1 MKYLLFIICICSLN
15 LSIFAQD
22 KNETTIRK
30 ILDSQI
36 AEWNNGN
43 LDQFMKGYWEN
54 DSLVF
59 IGKNGPV
66 YGYNNALNNYKKNYR
81 DTVIMGKLS
90 FELISI
96 KKLSEEYYFVTGKFF
111 LKRTIGDAKG
121 VYTLLFR
128 KINGNWKIVV
138 DHSS

>member
-1 MKYLLFIICICSLN
+1 MKYFSLFACTVFICITS
-15 LSIFAQD
+15 FAQD
-22 KNETTIRK
+22 KNEQSIRK
-30 ILDSQI
+30 ILDEQI
-36 AEWNNGN
+36 KEWNNGN

-66 YGYNNALNNYKKNYR
+66 YGYSNALNNYRKNYR
-81 DTVIMGKLS
+81 DTSIMGKLS
-90 FELISI
+90 FEIISV
-96 KKLSEEYYFVTGKFF
+96 KKLSDEYYFVTGKFF

-121 VYTLLFR
+121 VYTLLCR
-128 KINGNWKIVV
+128 KIKGEWKIVV

>member
-1 MKYLLFIICICSLN
+1 MKYFFLFTCTVFICLTN
-15 LSIFAQD
+15 FAQD
-22 KNETTIRK
+22 KNQQAIRK
-30 ILDSQI
+30 ILDEQI
-36 AEWNNGN
+36 KEWNNGN

-66 YGYNNALNNYKKNYR
+66 YGYSNALNNYRKNYR

-90 FELISI
+90 FEILSV
-96 KKLSEEYYFVTGKFF
+96 KKLSDEYYFVTGKFF
-111 LKRTIGDAKG
+111 LKRSIGDAKG
-121 VYTLLFR
+121 VYTLLCR
-128 KINGNWKIVV
+128 KINGQWKIVV

>member
-1 MKYLLFIICICSLN
+1 MKYFLLIVCSISLVFT
-15 LSIFAQD
+15 SYAQD
-22 KNETTIRK
+22 KNEQSIRK
-30 ILDSQI
+30 ILDEQI
-36 AEWNNGN
+36 KEWNNGN

-66 YGYNNALNNYKKNYR
+66 YGYNNALTNYRKNYR

-90 FELISI
+90 FEIISI

-121 VYTLLFR
+121 VYTLLCR
-128 KINGNWKIVV
+128 KINGEWKIVV

>member
-1 MKYLLFIICICSLN
+1 MKYFSLFACTVFICITS
-15 LSIFAQD
+15 FAQD
-22 KNETTIRK
+22 KNEQSIRK
-30 ILDSQI
+30 ILDEQI
-36 AEWNNGN
+36 KEWNNGN

-66 YGYNNALNNYKKNYR
+66 YGYSNALNNYRKNYR
-81 DTVIMGKLS
+81 DTSIIGKLS
-90 FELISI
+90 FEIISV
-96 KKLSEEYYFVTGKFF
+96 KKLSDEYYFVTGKFF

-121 VYTLLFR
+121 VYTLLCR
-128 KINGNWKIVV
+128 KIKGEWKIVV